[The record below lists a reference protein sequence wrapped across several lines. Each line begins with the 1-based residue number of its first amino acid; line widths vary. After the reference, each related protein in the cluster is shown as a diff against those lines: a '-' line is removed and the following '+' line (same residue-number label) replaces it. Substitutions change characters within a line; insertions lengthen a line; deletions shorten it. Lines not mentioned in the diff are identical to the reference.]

1 MQPIITKE
9 KKEGNQTDDRTW
21 IDNSIHGVVA
31 CDMRVYEEVVF
42 IALTTVCEYDLAV
55 VGGR

>member
-31 CDMRVYEEVVF
+31 CDMRVYEE
-42 IALTTVCEYDLAV
+42 IVCVSLVISFDNDRIRYV
-55 VGGR
+55 T

>member
-31 CDMRVYEEVVF
+31 CDMRVYEEVIVSVDTY
-42 IALTTVCEYDLAV
+42 IMHREP
-55 VGGR
+55 